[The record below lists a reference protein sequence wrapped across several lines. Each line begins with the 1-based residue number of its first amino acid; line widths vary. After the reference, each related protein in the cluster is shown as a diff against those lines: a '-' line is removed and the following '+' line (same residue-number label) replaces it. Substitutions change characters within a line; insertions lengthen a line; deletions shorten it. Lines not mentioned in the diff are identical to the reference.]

1 MCVCVSACVHTCV
14 YVSPD
19 WHLRATFV
27 AVSAQEDK
35 LKTAILDYLKRFH
48 SEDRDTYSMV
58 ALYFSM
64 YREIAQVL
72 DESGHRNLALLKDK
86 PLGKCRGGWGG
97 GLFVS
102 SAQKQICGL
111 LRWEDGGGAVGG
123 WRGGL

>member
-1 MCVCVSACVHTCV
+1 MHAYMCVCMCPVT
-14 YVSPD
+14 
-19 WHLRATFV
+19 HLRVTFV
-27 AVSAQEDK
+27 AVTAQEDK

-86 PLGKCRGGWGG
+86 PLGKCRSGWGG

-102 SAQKQICGL
+102 SSAQNLQGCKNLKDDVFNKL
-111 LRWEDGGGAVGG
+111 LS
-123 WRGGL
+123 RGVVHM